1 MTPPTPEDSNTD
13 IPIPARVELIYRDVK
28 EIKDLLTGGKHPE
41 DGIVVR
47 MDRLE
52 QAEKQRAKWSGAAIV
67 AAITAVVTAIG
78 TVIFK

>member
-1 MTPPTPEDSNTD
+1 MASPEETHAD
-13 IPIPARVELIYRDVK
+13 IPVTARVDLIYHDVR
-28 EIKDLLTGGKHPE
+28 EIKALLTGNGHPE

>member
-1 MTPPTPEDSNTD
+1 MAAPDETHTE
-13 IPIPARVELIYRDVK
+13 IPIPARVDLIYNDVR
-28 EIKDLLTGGKHPE
+28 EIKALLTGNGHPE

-52 QAEKQRAKWSGAAIV
+52 QAEKQRAKWSGAAVV

-78 TVIFK
+78 AVIFK